1 MPVRQETNKDG
12 FVCYYKKQP
21 NGTETLLQ
29 RYQIVIEDLCPLQ
42 PAKIP
47 CPGCMRAMTVETE
60 DKIEGSKVVNVPKHF
75 GKGNNA
81 LKYTCPNSCIYE
93 YTRKGESESRIDRF
107 SMFVNFSGKPNDYS
121 PRSNVVSEWE
131 SGKKAIKAYADAQAI
146 EFGLDEGVT
155 PEEEKKIAKMPMKRK
170 TTEKIEEE
178 EGTIDVS
185 QDTLRKKF
193 LRRHDSDEIYTQRP
207 EEDDDFIE
215 EVLEEEDIYS
225 KAERLGMDVI
235 ESNPARLVPKTPVST
250 MVPKK
255 MFKPSTTTSNYSKK
269 K

>member
-47 CPGCMRAMTVETE
+47 CPGCMGAMTVETE
-60 DKIEGSKVVNVPKHF
+60 DKIEGSKVVNVPKCF

-81 LKYTCPNSCIYE
+81 LKYTCPKFCIYE
-93 YTRKGESESRIDRF
+93 YTRRGESESRIDRF

-131 SGKKAIKAYADAQAI
+131 SGKKAIKAYADAQAE

-170 TTEKIEEE
+170 TTEKIEEDD
-178 EGTIDVS
+178 TIDVS

-193 LRRHDSDEIYTQRP
+193 LHRHDSDEIYTQRYD
-207 EEDDDFIE
+207 EDDDFIE
-215 EVLEEEDIYS
+215 DVLTPPIVVE
-225 KAERLGMDVI
+225 
-235 ESNPARLVPKTPVST
+235 VPKTPVST

-255 MFKPSTTTSNYSKK
+255 MFKPSTSNYSKK